1 MLLGVF
7 DASPHMF
14 AMASVTAV
22 SSVIAILSM
31 KQLKSIKCAGAA
43 AAAIKPSP
51 LPIPP
56 SRYDTSCDTAIMCA
70 PPHAAVSGGDRC
82 GRQSR

>member
-1 MLLGVF
+1 
-7 DASPHMF
+7 
-14 AMASVTAV
+14 
-22 SSVIAILSM
+22 
-31 KQLKSIKCAGAA
+31 
-43 AAAIKPSP
+43 